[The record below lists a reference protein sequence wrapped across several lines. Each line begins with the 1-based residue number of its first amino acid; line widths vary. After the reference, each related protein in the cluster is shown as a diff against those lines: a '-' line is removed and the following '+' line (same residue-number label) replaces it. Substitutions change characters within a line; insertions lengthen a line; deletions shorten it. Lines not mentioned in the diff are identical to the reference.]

1 MWSCAW
7 PKGVHC
13 RSADFAAF
21 ALQGDHEEMIYVQ
34 TPERMPESLE
44 KLVAPGQQVISIDE
58 AESAIV
64 LEYEYDS
71 QAWRQR
77 QDILCWQPPFS
88 VTTQSPVDHFA
99 VAESAAKIVRESIVP
114 SGKAVHAEIM

>member
-1 MWSCAW
+1 
-7 PKGVHC
+7 
-13 RSADFAAF
+13 
-21 ALQGDHEEMIYVQ
+21 MIYVQ

-64 LEYEYDS
+64 LEYEHDS